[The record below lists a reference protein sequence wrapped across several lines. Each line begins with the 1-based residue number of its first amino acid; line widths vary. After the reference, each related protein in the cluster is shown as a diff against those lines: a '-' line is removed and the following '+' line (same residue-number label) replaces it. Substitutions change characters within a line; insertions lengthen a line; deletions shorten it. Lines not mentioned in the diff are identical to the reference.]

1 MYLIQLN
8 EKQKLECLKLKEYS
22 EYLLSKNFPNIETRL
37 HHIRKTINGYSFIC
51 RRNNSNNKYKINL
64 NLITNKIEINRSI
77 Y

>member
-37 HHIRKTINGYSFIC
+37 HHIRKTINGLWKTIILLFVDVIILI
-51 RRNNSNNKYKINL
+51 IN
-64 NLITNKIEINRSI
+64 IKSI
-77 Y
+77 WI